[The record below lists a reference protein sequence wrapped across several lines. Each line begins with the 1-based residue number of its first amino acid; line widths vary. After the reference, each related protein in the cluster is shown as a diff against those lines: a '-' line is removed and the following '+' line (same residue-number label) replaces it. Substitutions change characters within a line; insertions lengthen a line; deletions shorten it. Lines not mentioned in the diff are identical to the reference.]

1 MKRVLVLG
9 AGFGGLWSAIG
20 AQRKLREL
28 GCERDAIVHVVNREP
43 FHNIRVRN
51 YEADLTEVCV
61 PLADVLDP
69 IGVETTVGDVA
80 AIDPASRHVTVS
92 ADGRRI
98 ELPYDAM
105 VFALGSELV
114 RPPIPGLATF
124 GFDVDTYRGAQALE
138 THLLGLPATET
149 EGRATVVI
157 VGAGLTGL
165 EVATEMPGR
174 LVKLF
179 PDGPAPRVV
188 VVDRQSHVGSDLGAA
203 ALPVIEQALR
213 QLGVEQRTGV
223 TVTGIERD
231 RLTLSSGEVIKSQTV
246 IWCGGMRANPLAS
259 QLGVPLDPLGRVGV
273 DEFMRCVGAAN
284 IFAAGDVARAKVDPT
299 HDSVMSCQHGRPMGR
314 YAGHN
319 VIAALFGEPMLPLA
333 IGWYTTVVDLGPAGA
348 LYTRGFDR
356 QVFATGAVAKDT
368 KMTIN
373 RRRIYPP
380 RNGNADDILAA
391 ATPVIQ
397 APPAVAGA
405 GNFVADG
412 LNC

>member
-28 GCERDAIVHVVNREP
+28 GLEREAAVQIVNRES

-51 YEADLTEVCV
+51 YEADLAEVCV

-69 IGVETTVGDVA
+69 IGVKTTIGDVV
-80 AIDPASRHVTVS
+80 AIDPAARRVTVNT
-92 ADGRRI
+92 DGQPA

-114 RPPIPGLATF
+114 RPPISGLTTF

-138 THLLGLPATET
+138 SHLLGLPATEA

-174 LVKLF
+174 LAKLF
-179 PDGPAPRVV
+179 PNGPSPRVIV
-188 VVDRQSHVGSDLGAA
+188 ADRRPYVGSDLGAA
-203 ALPVIEQALR
+203 ARPVIEAALQ
-213 QLGVEQRTGV
+213 QLGIEQRTGV
-223 TVTGIERD
+223 TVTRIERD
-231 RLTLSSGEVIKSQTV
+231 RLILSSGEIIKSRTV

-259 QLGVPLDPLGRVGV
+259 QLGLPLDELGRVSV
-273 DEFMRCVGAAN
+273 DEFMRCVGATN

-299 HDSVMSCQHGRPMGR
+299 HYSVMSCQHGRPMGR

-319 VIAALFGEPMLPLA
+319 VIAALFGEAMLPLT

-368 KMTIN
+368 KTIIN

-380 RNGNADDILAA
+380 RNRNADDILAA

-397 APPAVAGA
+397 SPPAVQGA
-405 GNFVADG
+405 DSFVADG

>member
-1 MKRVLVLG
+1 MKRILVLG

-28 GCERDAIVHVVNREP
+28 GREHEAAVQVVNREP
-43 FHNIRVRN
+43 FHNIRVRT
-51 YEADLTEVCV
+51 YEADLTEVCI
-61 PLADVLDP
+61 PLSDLLDP

-80 AIDPASRHVTVS
+80 AIDPAACRVTVN
-92 ADGRRI
+92 AAGRRI

-124 GFDVDTYRGAQALE
+124 GFDVDTYHGAQALE
-138 THLLGLPATET
+138 SHLLGLPATGAD
-149 EGRATVVI
+149 GRATVVI

-174 LVKLF
+174 LAKLF
-179 PDGPAPRVV
+179 PNGPSPRVI
-188 VVDRQSHVGSDLGAA
+188 VVDRRPHIGSDLGDA
-203 ALPVIEQALR
+203 ALPVIEQALQ
-213 QLGVEQRTGV
+213 QLGIEQRTGV
-223 TVTGIERD
+223 TVTSIEQD
-231 RLTLSSGEVIKSQTV
+231 RLVLSSGEVIKSRTV
-246 IWCGGMRANPLAS
+246 IWCGGMRASPLAS
-259 QLGVPLDPLGRVGV
+259 QLGLPLDPLGRVSV
-273 DEFMRCVGAAN
+273 DEFMQCVGTTN
-284 IFAAGDVARAKVDPT
+284 IFAAGDIARAKVDAT

-368 KMTIN
+368 KTAIN

-380 RNGNADDILAA
+380 RNRNADDILAA

-405 GNFVADG
+405 DNFVADG